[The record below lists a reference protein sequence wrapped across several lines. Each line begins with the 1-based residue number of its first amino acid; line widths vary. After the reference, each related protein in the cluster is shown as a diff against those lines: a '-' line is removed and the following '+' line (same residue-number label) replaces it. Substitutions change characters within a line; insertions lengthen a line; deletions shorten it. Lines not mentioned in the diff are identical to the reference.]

1 MPSSCIHIC
10 TKVSTESTGAKAD
23 VVNCARVDF
32 TAEGAGNGTT
42 IYEPNRSTPVNGQTT
57 FDLPSGSMVYSNNTR
72 LFHLNQLDPV
82 KVTVR
87 LWIEGNDP
95 ECDDDVQDAHIS
107 VQLGFVGCDKDNKPI
122 S

>member
-1 MPSSCIHIC
+1 MVLGEEAKGFSALRNASVALVTSGVGC
-10 TKVSTESTGAKAD
+10 TANNAKLA
-23 VVNCARVDF
+23 
-32 TAEGAGNGTT
+32 T
-42 IYEPNRSTPVNGQTT
+42 NRSTPVNGQTT

-72 LFHLNQLDPV
+72 LFHLNQLEPV

-95 ECDDDVQDAHIS
+95 ECDDDVQDAQLS